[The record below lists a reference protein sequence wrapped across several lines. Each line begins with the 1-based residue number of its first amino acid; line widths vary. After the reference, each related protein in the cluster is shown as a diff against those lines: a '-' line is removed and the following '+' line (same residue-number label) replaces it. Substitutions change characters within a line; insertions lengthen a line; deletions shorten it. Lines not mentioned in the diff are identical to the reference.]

1 MGAVGGEELTKWEK
15 VQGEVRSGD
24 GEEKI
29 LVLVRLKP
37 LSEEEVAKNNIT
49 DWECIN
55 ENTILFRNSL
65 QERPL
70 LWIALYLIEYLMATA
85 RPGTFM
91 RKSHAK
97 EIALSVQVFLLMGKQ
112 AVERAYGQ
120 TSSGKNYQFVFWFE
134 TFFFPFSPDVP
145 QHEERGFVLKFC
157 AMEIYNEKL

>member
-15 VQGEVRSGD
+15 MQGEVRSGD

-37 LSEEEVAKNNIT
+37 LSEEEVAKNK
-49 DWECIN
+49 
-55 ENTILFRNSL
+55 
-65 QERPL
+65 
-70 LWIALYLIEYLMATA
+70 IEYLMATT

-91 RKSHAK
+91 RKGHAK